1 MIYAPPSRTV
11 NKNVH
16 KLNYRP
22 KFEMQFSIVK
32 NKNTFLKNCCFCCN
46 MKRSNLRKTL
56 STYLSHSLSIS
67 LFKLKNNY
75 QHRFSFSF
83 RRHRRRLRPS
93 DSWNTFCWRS
103 GLTDSLVVV
112 VGYRVPLQRRGV
124 QQKNSNKMKR
134 EQTKSD

>member
-1 MIYAPPSRTV
+1 MIQVWNLTNRFDNFNWSNYPPILYLFSFSGILTQVEYLGSFIIAHIHFIFISISIISTVIYAPPSRTV

-67 LFKLKNNY
+67 LFKLKK
-75 QHRFSFSF
+75 QLSTSI
-83 RRHRRRLRPS
+83 
-93 DSWNTFCWRS
+93 
-103 GLTDSLVVV
+103 
-112 VGYRVPLQRRGV
+112 
-124 QQKNSNKMKR
+124 
-134 EQTKSD
+134 